1 MVMVSPLLRRASR
14 AGMQSTSQTPQVYAT
29 TAFNVLIQLHGTQF
43 STTAS
48 TGSGERTDLTLN
60 WTHLGLAAP

>member
-1 MVMVSPLLRRASR
+1 
-14 AGMQSTSQTPQVYAT
+14 MQSTTQTPQVYAT

-48 TGSGERTDLTLN
+48 TGSGERTDLALN
-60 WTHLGLAAP
+60 WTHLESLGLSSSLVIT